1 MKRTCI
7 YSMRTGMRR
16 KSHLVQPQLRT
27 CTLSDSNILAPLC
40 ISVNDCQS
48 AFFDCGVTGRKSA
61 NAESVDNE
69 D

>member
-1 MKRTCI
+1 
-7 YSMRTGMRR
+7 MRTETRR
-16 KSHLVQPQLRT
+16 QCQTSWESVLQTTQNLP
-27 CTLSDSNILAPLC
+27 ILC

-61 NAESVDNE
+61 NAESMDNE